1 MDAIVGIAFSCG
13 PHVSSRKPAGKVGE
27 TFVREGA
34 SERRRREECYYVELV
49 RKSWIC
55 AERGW
60 SMGIFGREM
69 PALDTWDDLGWFL
82 PGSVP
87 DGGVRNTACEL
98 AIPSMPSAISK
109 SIVHA
114 ALA

>member
-1 MDAIVGIAFSCG
+1 
-13 PHVSSRKPAGKVGE
+13 
-27 TFVREGA
+27 
-34 SERRRREECYYVELV
+34 
-49 RKSWIC
+49 
-55 AERGW
+55 
-60 SMGIFGREM
+60 MGIFGREM

-87 DGGVRNTACEL
+87 DGEVRNTACEL
-98 AIPSMPSAISK
+98 AIPSMPSAISE